1 MMPRVPAGPGPYATP
16 WQGPLPG
23 DAALMGA
30 PNFFGPSPQG
40 LYFAPVPPGMEMA
53 MMGMPPPYM
62 GMMGQ
67 EFGRDDYDEAQG
79 EEEEEAATTTEEQ
92 VSKEAHPQP
101 VAN

>member
-1 MMPRVPAGPGPYATP
+1 
-16 WQGPLPG
+16 
-23 DAALMGA
+23 
-30 PNFFGPSPQG
+30 
-40 LYFAPVPPGMEMA
+40 MEMA